1 VHAGSAGQANG
12 LRRWLG
18 SQRTATEASPVNNHR
33 WDKPGERISSKP
45 RTEMRNRYLSQ
56 LAARAMSK
64 QYARGK
70 RAARLDNE

>member
-1 VHAGSAGQANG
+1 
-12 LRRWLG
+12 
-18 SQRTATEASPVNNHR
+18 VNNHR
-33 WDKPGERISSKP
+33 WDKRGERISSKP